1 MRTLIIIS
9 LIALSL
15 NGNASTIKSYLLNN
29 KFTRAG
35 AAGVMGNLYAESG
48 LNPRVYE
55 RSKHKRIG
63 LSDEDYI
70 RKTNDGSYK
79 NFVNDKAGFGL
90 AQWTY
95 HSRKQALLNMCR
107 GRIGDINCQLKYL
120 VKELSGYRKLYS
132 ILTST
137 KDVNTACDRV
147 LLEFERPANAKGKI
161 NQRRSYCRKY
171 Y

>member
-1 MRTLIIIS
+1 MRTLIIIC
-9 LIALSL
+9 LIVFTL
-15 NGNASTIKSYLLNN
+15 NGNASTIKNYLMG
-29 KFTRAG
+29 KGFTKAG

-55 RSKHKRIG
+55 RSKHKKIG
-63 LSDEDYI
+63 LSDEEYI

-95 HSRKQALLNMCR
+95 HTRKRALLNMCK
-107 GRIGDINCQLKYL
+107 GKIGDINCQLKYL
-120 VKELSGYRKLYS
+120 VKELSGYKKLYS
-132 ILTST
+132 ILRST
-137 KDVNTACDRV
+137 NDVNNACDRV
-147 LLEFERPANAKGKI
+147 LLDFERPANARGKI

>member
-1 MRTLIIIS
+1 VTDNVRK
-9 LIALSL
+9 AWQ
-15 NGNASTIKSYLLNN
+15 YLTSHGLT
-29 KFTRAG
+29 KAG
-35 AAGVMGNLYAESG
+35 AAGLLGNLQAESG
-48 LNPRVYE
+48 VRPNVYE
-55 RSKHKRIG
+55 HSKKKRIG
-63 LSDEDYI
+63 LSDADYV

-161 NQRRSYCRKY
+161 NQRRSYCRNY

>member
-15 NGNASTIKSYLLNN
+15 SGNAATIKSYLLNN

-79 NFVNDKAGFGL
+79 NFINDKAGFGIAL
-90 AQWTY
+90 WVHY
-95 HSRKQALLNMCR
+95 SKKRELLNMCR
-107 GRIGDINCQLKYL
+107 GKISDLYCQLNFFIKDL
-120 VKELSGYRKLYS
+120 KEYPGVYK
-132 ILTST
+132 ILKNTH
-137 KDVNTACDRV
+137 DLNTACDKIFIDFGGY
-147 LLEFERPANAKGKI
+147 EFTFKENRN
-161 NQRRSYCRKY
+161 YCKKFI
-171 Y
+171 

>member
-15 NGNASTIKSYLLNN
+15 SGNAATIKSYLLNN

-137 KDVNTACDRV
+137 NDVNTACDRV

>member
-15 NGNASTIKSYLLNN
+15 SGNAATIKSYLLNN

-63 LSDEDYI
+63 LSDED
-70 RKTNDGSYK
+70 
-79 NFVNDKAGFGL
+79 L
-90 AQWTY
+90 
-95 HSRKQALLNMCR
+95 
-107 GRIGDINCQLKYL
+107 NCQLKYL

-161 NQRRSYCRKY
+161 NQRRSYCRNY